1 MPVLLCTKRP
11 EKWRGGSALNRS
23 RDIRW
28 LPGFNWVTLLFFL
41 FLYLPLIILVVF
53 SFNASRSATV
63 WAGFSL
69 EWYAKAFANDD
80 IQRAAKNSVIIALC
94 ATAGATVIATLA
106 AVTLERSRQVKYKP
120 IFGGMLLLPLMI
132 PEIVTAVATLT
143 FFSAIGLSLGLFN
156 IIIAHTVFCFPF
168 AYLPIRARLE
178 GMDESLEAAA
188 SDLYASKF
196 TTFRLVT
203 LPLLMPGIVS
213 GAMLA
218 FIISLDDFIITLMVA
233 EAGSTTLPIYIY
245 SLVRIGITPEVN
257 AVSTVLLG
265 ISIIVV
271 TLSWMI
277 GRNNRT

>member
-1 MPVLLCTKRP
+1 MTRP
-11 EKWRGGSALNRS
+11 D

-69 EWYAKAFANDD
+69 EWYTKAFGNDD
-80 IQRAAKNSVIIALC
+80 IQRATKNSVIIAIF
-94 ATAGATVIATLA
+94 ATINATTLA
-106 AVTLERSRQVKYKP
+106 TMAALALGRNKKIKQKQLFSGVL
-120 IFGGMLLLPLMI
+120 ILPLMI

-143 FFSAIGLSLGLFN
+143 FFSAIGLSLGLGN
-156 IIIAHTVFCFPF
+156 IIIAHTVFCIPF

-178 GMDESLEAAA
+178 GMDESLEIAAR
-188 SDLYASKF
+188 DLYADKWS
-196 TTFRLVT
+196 TLRLVT

-257 AVSTVLLG
+257 AISTVLLG
-265 ISIIVV
+265 ISIIIV
-271 TLSWMI
+271 TVSYLI
-277 GRNNRT
+277 GKKN

>member
-1 MPVLLCTKRP
+1 MPLCLRTKYQTR
-11 EKWRGGSALNRS
+11 WRGDSTLTRN

-28 LPGFNWVTLLFFL
+28 LPGFNWATLFFFV

-53 SFNASRSATV
+53 SFNGSRSATV
-63 WAGFSL
+63 WSGFSL
-69 EWYAKAFANDD
+69 EWYVKAFANDD
-80 IQRAAKNSVIIALC
+80 IQRATKNSIIIAIF
-94 ATAGATVIATLA
+94 ATINSTVIATMAALA
-106 AVTLERSRQVKYKP
+106 LGRNRAIKKKSLFSG
-120 IFGGMLLLPLMI
+120 ILILPLMI

-143 FFSAIGLSLGLFN
+143 FFSAIGLSLGLGN
-156 IIIAHTVFCFPF
+156 IIIAHTVFCIPF

-178 GMDESLEAAA
+178 GMDDSLETAAQ
-188 SDLYASKF
+188 DLYADKW
-196 TTFRLVT
+196 TTLRLIT
-203 LPLLMPGIVS
+203 LPILMPGIIS

-265 ISIIVV
+265 ISVLIVTASYIV
-271 TLSWMI
+271 
-277 GRNNRT
+277 GRKK

>member
-1 MPVLLCTKRP
+1 LTRP
-11 EKWRGGSALNRS
+11 D

-69 EWYAKAFANDD
+69 EWYTKAFGNDD
-80 IQRAAKNSVIIALC
+80 IQRATKNSVIIAIF
-94 ATAGATVIATLA
+94 ATINATTLA
-106 AVTLERSRQVKYKP
+106 TMAALALGRNKKIKQKQLFSGVL
-120 IFGGMLLLPLMI
+120 ILPLMI

-143 FFSAIGLSLGLFN
+143 FFSAIGLSLGLGN
-156 IIIAHTVFCFPF
+156 IIIAHTVFCIPF

-178 GMDESLEAAA
+178 GMDESLEIAAR
-188 SDLYASKF
+188 DLYADKWS
-196 TTFRLVT
+196 TLRLVT

-257 AVSTVLLG
+257 AISTVLLG
-265 ISIIVV
+265 ISIIIV
-271 TLSWMI
+271 TVSYLI
-277 GRNNRT
+277 GKKN

>member
-1 MPVLLCTKRP
+1 MTRHD
-11 EKWRGGSALNRS
+11 
-23 RDIRW
+23 DIRW
-28 LPGFNWVTLLFFL
+28 LPGFNWVTLFFFL

-63 WAGFSL
+63 WTGFSL
-69 EWYAKAFANDD
+69 EWYTKAFANDD
-80 IQRAAKNSVIIALC
+80 IQRATRNSLIIAVF
-94 ATAGATVIATLA
+94 ATIFSTTFATMAALTLGRNK
-106 AVTLERSRQVKYKP
+106 AVRQKNLFSG
-120 IFGGMLLLPLMI
+120 ILILPLMI

-143 FFSAIGLSLGLFN
+143 FFAAIGLSLGLGN
-156 IIIAHTVFCFPF
+156 IIIAHTVFCIPF

-188 SDLYASKF
+188 SDLYSGKW
-196 TTFRLVT
+196 TTLRLIT
-203 LPLLMPGIVS
+203 IPLLMPGIVS

-257 AVSTVLLG
+257 AISTVLLG
-265 ISIIVV
+265 ISVLVV
-271 TLSWMI
+271 TVSYLV
-277 GRNNRT
+277 GKKK

>member
-1 MPVLLCTKRP
+1 MTPAT
-11 EKWRGGSALNRS
+11 

-63 WAGFSL
+63 WSGFSL

-80 IQRAAKNSVIIALC
+80 IQRAARNSVIIAVF
-94 ATAGATVIATLA
+94 ATVNATVIATMA
-106 AVTLERSRQVKYKP
+106 ALTLGRSRTVRNKNLFSG
-120 IFGGMLLLPLMI
+120 ILILPLMI

-143 FFSAIGLSLGLFN
+143 FFAAIGLRLGLGN
-156 IIIAHTVFCFPF
+156 IIIAHTVFCIPF

-188 SDLYASKF
+188 RDLYSDRWS
-196 TTFRLVT
+196 TLRLVT
-203 LPLLMPGIVS
+203 IPLLMPGIVS

-257 AVSTVLLG
+257 AISTVLLG
-265 ISIIVV
+265 ISIILV
-271 TLSWMI
+271 TVSYLI
-277 GRNNRT
+277 GKKN

>member
-1 MPVLLCTKRP
+1 MT
-11 EKWRGGSALNRS
+11 RS

-28 LPGFNWVTLLFFL
+28 LPGFSWVTLFFFV
-41 FLYLPLIILVVF
+41 FLYAPLIILVVF

-63 WAGFSL
+63 WAGFSF
-69 EWYAKAFANDD
+69 EWYTKAFANDD
-80 IQRAAKNSVIIALC
+80 IQRAATNSVIIAIF
-94 ATAGATVIATLA
+94 ATIAATTIATMA
-106 AVTLERSRQVKYKP
+106 ALTLSRNKRVKGKP
-120 IFGGMLLLPLMI
+120 VFGGVLIFPLMI

-143 FFSAIGLSLGLFN
+143 FFAAIGLSLGLGN
-156 IIIAHTVFCFPF
+156 IIIAHTVFCIPF
-168 AYLPIRARLE
+168 AYLPIRARLD

-188 SDLYASKF
+188 QDLYASKF
-196 TTFRLVT
+196 TTLRLIT

-265 ISIIVV
+265 FSVIVV
-271 TLSWMI
+271 TLSYVI
-277 GRNNRT
+277 GKKNKT

>member
-1 MPVLLCTKRP
+1 MTPKD
-11 EKWRGGSALNRS
+11 

-63 WAGFSL
+63 WSGFSL
-69 EWYAKAFANDD
+69 EWYGKAFANDD
-80 IQRAAKNSVIIALC
+80 IQRATKNSVIIAIF
-94 ATAGATVIATLA
+94 ATINATVIATMAALA
-106 AVTLERSRQVKYKP
+106 LGRNKAIKQKNFLS
-120 IFGGMLLLPLMI
+120 GLLILPLMI

-143 FFSAIGLSLGLFN
+143 FFSAIGLSLGLGN
-156 IIIAHTVFCFPF
+156 IIIAHTVFCIPF

-178 GMDESLEAAA
+178 GMDESLEIAAR
-188 SDLYASKF
+188 DLYADKWS
-196 TTFRLVT
+196 TLRLIT
-203 LPLLMPGIVS
+203 IPLLMPGIVS

-257 AVSTVLLG
+257 AISTVLLG
-265 ISIIVV
+265 ISIIIV
-271 TLSWMI
+271 TVSYLI
-277 GRNNRT
+277 GKKK